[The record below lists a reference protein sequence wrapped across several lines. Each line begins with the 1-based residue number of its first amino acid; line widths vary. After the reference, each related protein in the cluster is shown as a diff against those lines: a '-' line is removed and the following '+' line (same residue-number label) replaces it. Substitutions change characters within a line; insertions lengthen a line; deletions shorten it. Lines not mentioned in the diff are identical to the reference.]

1 MNAEEGAPA
10 GMLDRLKSPAE
21 YVRIGALVELLS
33 VDSEALP
40 ELEAVAVCLDD
51 SSQAVRRLALEVL
64 VRYGG
69 SSAPALSH
77 GLDVD
82 QPLPIR
88 VAAASALARLGPDA
102 TPAMDTLCRSVHH
115 EDPMLRWHAGFA
127 LAKIGPAAVPV
138 LRPLLQTN
146 DPQLVATAVDVLERI
161 GPEAK
166 EAQEDIQQLAMGTPS
181 PQLQL
186 ACATALVS
194 ISGDPAAG
202 KPVVANVLAQGDEEL
217 RKTCIQRLGDL
228 GPGAREYEGEL
239 LLGAKDPSAEVRA
252 ASALALARVVE
263 GPAEAVPALTL
274 LLDDSDPEVRANAA
288 IALTRYGPA
297 AAPALP
303 RLQALQQEKVERVA
317 AVAVAAIP
325 KIQE

>member
-1 MNAEEGAPA
+1 MNVEEGAPP
-10 GMLDRLKSPAE
+10 GLLDRLKSPAE

-33 VDSEALP
+33 VASEVLP
-40 ELEAVAVCLDD
+40 ELEVVAVCLDD
-51 SSQAVRRLALEVL
+51 SSQAVRGVALEVL

-69 SSAPALSH
+69 SSAAALRH
-77 GLDVD
+77 GLDAD

-88 VAAASALARLGPDA
+88 VAAANALARLGPDA
-102 TPAMDTLCRSVHH
+102 VPAIDSLCGSVHH

-127 LAKIGPAAVPV
+127 LAKIGLAAVPS
-138 LRPLLQTN
+138 LRRLLRSDHFQV
-146 DPQLVATAVDVLERI
+146 VATALDALERI

-166 EAQEDIQQLAMGTPS
+166 EAQEDIQQLAVGMAS

-186 ACATALVS
+186 ACATALVN

-202 KPVVANVLAQGDEEL
+202 KPVVASAIAQGGEEL

-228 GPGAREYEGEL
+228 GPGARDYEEEL

-263 GPAEAVPALTL
+263 DPAKAVPALAL

-303 RLQALQQEKVERVA
+303 KLQVLQQEKEERVA
-317 AVAVAAIP
+317 AVAAAAIS